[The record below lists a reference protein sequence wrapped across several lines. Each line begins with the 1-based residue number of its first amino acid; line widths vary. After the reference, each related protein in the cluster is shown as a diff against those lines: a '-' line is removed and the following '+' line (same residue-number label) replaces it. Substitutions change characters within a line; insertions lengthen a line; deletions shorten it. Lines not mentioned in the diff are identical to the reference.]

1 MAEPKKVDIADIID
15 SQTNRFFTG
24 SIFLLCCLVLMV
36 DGFDN
41 QAINYTS
48 AAILRDWEMDRVLF
62 TPIFWANVLG
72 WMTGS
77 LTFSMIADK
86 IGRRNAIILATV
98 MFSGFTYAMSFS
110 TGLLDLGI
118 YKFCASLGVGG
129 AMPMAI
135 ALIADY
141 THSKWRGFFVTGLFI
156 GYSIGTVGGGFLAAE
171 MILTVGWEAIFR
183 VGGIVGLIVAGLL
196 VFTLPES
203 VRYMLVQGAPQNKI
217 HGYVRKMKPDYE
229 IEPGTEFYIQE
240 QKKQKGVPISY
251 LFRDGRA
258 AMTFLLWFA
267 LGFSFVTHFFI
278 SNWLPILLSDYMP
291 LDNVNR
297 IKAMFQ
303 AGAFFGFVFGLL
315 IDRYGIPVVTVTKL
329 VGVVPVILIGVAL
342 VGGANYWVLMASALA
357 AGLCVLGG
365 TIGLNAISSMI
376 YPTFIRSTGSG
387 AAFAAA
393 RIGALC
399 GPGLGALMIA
409 LEVPVLWMFVI
420 GSIPMALS
428 GLCALGL
435 SMTVDVLHPRKT
447 PRAEAA
453 KGEDAEGTIEPV
465 PARS

>member
-1 MAEPKKVDIADIID
+1 MAARTKVDISDIID
-15 SQTNRFFTG
+15 SQTNHFFTG
-24 SIFLLCCLVLMV
+24 SIFFLCCLVLMV

-48 AAILRDWEMDRVLF
+48 AAIIRDWDMDRVLF
-62 TPIFWANVLG
+62 TPIFWANVVG

-77 LTFSMIADK
+77 LVFSMIADK
-86 IGRRNAIILATV
+86 IGRRNAMILATV
-98 MFSGFTYAMSFS
+98 MFSGFTYAMSFA
-110 TGLLDLGI
+110 TGLLDLGF

-141 THSKWRGFFVTGLFI
+141 THSKWRGLFVTGLFI
-156 GYSIGTVGGGFLAAE
+156 GYSVGTVGGGFLAAE

-183 VGGIVGLIVAGLL
+183 VGGIVGLVVAGIL

-203 VRYMLVQGAPQNKI
+203 VRYMLVQGEPQEKV
-217 HGYVRKMKPDYE
+217 HKYVRRMKPHYN

-258 AMTFLLWFA
+258 TMTFLLWFA

-291 LDNVNR
+291 LDQVNR

-303 AGAFFGFVFGLL
+303 AGAFFGFVFGFL

-329 VGVVPVILIGVAL
+329 VGAIPVILIGFAL
-342 VGGANYWVLMASALA
+342 VGGANYWVLMATALA

-399 GPGLGALMIA
+399 GPALGALLIS
-409 LEVPVLWMFVI
+409 LEVPIVWMFVI
-420 GSIPMALS
+420 GSIPMVLS
-428 GLCALGL
+428 GVCALGL

-447 PRAEAA
+447 PHMEAA
-453 KGEDAEGTIEPV
+453 QEREPNRGAA
-465 PARS
+465 PAHS

>member
-1 MAEPKKVDIADIID
+1 MAENTKVDIADIID
-15 SQTNRFFTG
+15 GQTNRFFTG

-77 LTFSMIADK
+77 LTFSMIADA

-98 MFSGFTYAMSFS
+98 LFSGFTYAMSYS
-110 TGLLDLGI
+110 TNLLDLGI

-135 ALIADY
+135 ALMSDY
-141 THSKWRGFFVTGLFI
+141 THSRWRGLFVTGLFI
-156 GYSIGTVGGGFLAAE
+156 GYSVGTVGGGFLAAE

-183 VGGIVGLIVAGLL
+183 IGGITGLVVAGLL

-203 VRYMLVQGAPQNKI
+203 VRFLLVQGAPQKKI
-217 HGYVRKMKPDYE
+217 HGYVKRMKPQYE
-229 IEPGTEFYIQE
+229 IAPGTEFIIHE
-240 QKKQKGVPISY
+240 PKKQKGVPLSY

-258 AMTFLLWFA
+258 TMTFFLWFA

-291 LDNVNR
+291 LDQVNR
-297 IKAMFQ
+297 VKAMFQ
-303 AGAFFGFVFGLL
+303 AGAFFGFVFGIL
-315 IDRYGIPVVTVTKL
+315 IDRYGIPVVTVTKTI
-329 VGVVPVILIGVAL
+329 GAIPVILIGFAL
-342 VGGANYWVLMASALA
+342 AGDASYWVLVGTAFAS
-357 AGLCVLGG
+357 GLCVLGG
-365 TIGLNAISSMI
+365 TIGLNAISSMV

-399 GPGLGALMIA
+399 GPALGALLIT
-409 LEVPVLWMFVI
+409 LEVPIIWMFVI
-420 GSIPMALS
+420 GSIPMVLS
-428 GLCALGL
+428 GLCAFGL
-435 SMTVDVLHPRKT
+435 SLTVDTLHPRKT
-447 PRAEAA
+447 PHAETP
-453 KGEDAEGTIEPV
+453 KEPESDGAIAS
-465 PARS
+465 ARS

>member
-24 SIFLLCCLVLMV
+24 STFLLCCLVLMV

-77 LTFSMIADK
+77 LAFSMIADA

-98 MFSGFTYAMSFS
+98 LFSGFTYAMSFA

-156 GYSIGTVGGGFLAAE
+156 GYSFGTVGGGFLAAE

-183 VGGIVGLIVAGLL
+183 IGGIVGLIVAGLL

-203 VRYMLVQGAPQNKI
+203 VRYLLVQNAPQEKV
-217 HGYVRKMKPDYE
+217 HGYVRRMKPHYE

-240 QKKQKGVPISY
+240 QKKQKGVPLSF
-251 LFRDGRA
+251 LFKDGRA

-291 LDNVNR
+291 LDDVNR

-342 VGGANYWVLMASALA
+342 VGGANYWLLMATALA

-435 SMTVDVLHPRKT
+435 SMTVDVLHPRKG
-447 PRAEAA
+447 PRADAQEKA
-453 KGEDAEGTIEPV
+453 KPEDGAEPE
-465 PARS
+465 PARA

>member
-1 MAEPKKVDIADIID
+1 MADNTKVDIADIID
-15 SQTNRFFTG
+15 SQTNHFFTG

-48 AAILRDWEMDRVLF
+48 AAILRDWDMDRVLF

-98 MFSGFTYAMSFS
+98 LFSSFTYAMSYS

-156 GYSIGTVGGGFLAAE
+156 GYSVGTVGGGFLAAE

-203 VRYMLVQGAPQNKI
+203 VRYLLVQGAPQEKV
-217 HGYVRKMKPDYE
+217 HKYVRRMKPQYE
-229 IEPGTEFYIQE
+229 IAPGTEFFIQE
-240 QKKQKGVPISY
+240 QKKQKGAPISY
-251 LFRDGRA
+251 LFKDGRA
-258 AMTFLLWFA
+258 LMTFLLWFA

-291 LDNVNR
+291 LDQVNR
-297 IKAMFQ
+297 VKAMFQ

-329 VGVVPVILIGVAL
+329 VGVIPVILIGFAL
-342 VGGANYWVLMASALA
+342 VGGANYWVLTATSFA

-365 TIGLNAISSMI
+365 TIGLNAVSSMI

-399 GPGLGALMIA
+399 GPAMGALLIS
-409 LEVPVLWMFVI
+409 LEVPIVWMFVI

-428 GLCALGL
+428 GFCALGL
-435 SMTVDVLHPRKT
+435 SMTVDVLHPRK
-447 PRAEAA
+447 AHAA
-453 KGEDAEGTIEPV
+453 KAKEEEPDGAAAA
-465 PARS
+465 ARS

>member
-1 MAEPKKVDIADIID
+1 MAQAKKVDINDIID
-15 SQTNRFFTG
+15 SQTNRFFTV
-24 SIFLLCCLVLMV
+24 STFVLCCLVLMV

-77 LTFSMIADK
+77 LTFSMIADA
-86 IGRRNAIILATV
+86 IGRRNAIILATAL
-98 MFSGFTYAMSFS
+98 FSGFTYAMSFA
-110 TGLLDLGI
+110 TGLVDLGI
-118 YKFCASLGVGG
+118 YKFISSVGVGG

-141 THSKWRGFFVTGLFI
+141 THSKWRGLFVTGLFI
-156 GYSIGTVGGGFLAAE
+156 GYSVGTVGGGFLAAE
-171 MILTVGWEAIFR
+171 MILTVGWEAIFQ
-183 VGGIVGLIVAGLL
+183 VGGIVGLVVAIIL

-203 VRYMLVQGAPQNKI
+203 VRYLLVQGEPQEKV
-217 HGYVRKMKPDYE
+217 HGYVRRMKPEYN
-229 IEPGTEFYIQE
+229 IEPGTEFFIKE

-251 LFRDGRA
+251 LFRDGRSL
-258 AMTFLLWFA
+258 MTFLLWFA

-291 LDNVNR
+291 LDDVNR

-303 AGAFFGFVFGLL
+303 AGAFFGFVFGFL

-329 VGVVPVILIGVAL
+329 VGVIPVILIGVAL
-342 VGGANYWVLMASALA
+342 VGGANYWLLMLASFA

-393 RIGALC
+393 RIGALT
-399 GPGLGALMIA
+399 GPSMGALMIA
-409 LEVPVLWMFVI
+409 MEVPILWMFVV

-447 PRAEAA
+447 THMEGAEKEKPA
-453 KGEDAEGTIEPV
+453 GGSEPQ
-465 PARS
+465 PARA